1 MTERVRAWFKEL
13 LMELGERSFP
23 HGKTGYI
30 IGSNPIKKSIPPQWR
45 KIRHSHRAQQKAAV
59 GSVGKGYVLGV
70 FHAIEGANVIPQLKN
85 CKNSLLKIQFLDE
98 KNFILPINRL
108 KS

>member
-1 MTERVRAWFKEL
+1 
-13 LMELGERSFP
+13 MELGERSLP
-23 HGKTGYI
+23 HRKTGYI
-30 IGSNPIKKSIPPQWR
+30 TGSNPIKKSIPPQWR
-45 KIRHSHRAQQKAAV
+45 KIRHSHRIQQNGAV
-59 GSVGKGYVLGV
+59 GSVGKGYVVCV
-70 FHAIEGANVIPQLKN
+70 FHAIEGAKVVPQIKN